1 MPKNFFYLILFS
13 FLYPTMIQ
21 HANIENALENEAIKI
36 EVLINQDLEDIKN
49 VILYYK
55 SNDQIKYLQTD
66 MVHSKDNF
74 F

>member
-1 MPKNFFYLILFS
+1 
-13 FLYPTMIQ
+13 MIQ

-66 MVHSKDNF
+66 MFHSKDNF
-74 F
+74 FIHLYQKSM